1 MNEFERL
8 VERLRRLYEEDKN
21 VMYVM
26 NRSVVVVEGMKAY
39 LRASCEDVLVP
50 ERFLM
55 IKIFPDPDSGWTYSD
70 EVIIETYRHGLKK
83 IYVNGVPIYRDGNLT
98 TVSHIIPVINSII
111 EKLDT
116 IERLEREKDPV
127 KRYMKLRLLDAL
139 EALLDVEKMINRE
152 KPRLLRLRLLLK
164 QIASEIKTRIL
175 MIRLRYGT

>member
-8 VERLRRLYEEDKN
+8 VERLRQFYDEDKN

-39 LRASCEDVLVP
+39 LRASPEGVLVP

-70 EVIIETYRHGLKK
+70 EVIIETYRYGLKK
-83 IYVNGVPIYRDGNLT
+83 IYVNGTPIYRDGDLT

-111 EKLDT
+111 EKLET

-127 KRYMKLRLLDAL
+127 KRYMRLRLIDVM
-139 EALLDVEKMINRE
+139 EALLDVEKMMIKE

-164 QIASEIKTRIL
+164 QIVSEIKAITL
-175 MIRLRYGT
+175 MIRLRYRT

>member
-1 MNEFERL
+1 MSEFERL
-8 VERLRRLYEEDKN
+8 VNKLRQFYEEDKN

-26 NRSVVVVEGMKAY
+26 NRSVAVVEGMKAY
-39 LRASCEDVLVP
+39 LKVSPEGVLVS
-50 ERFLM
+50 ERVLM
-55 IKIFPDPDSGWTYSD
+55 IKIFPDPDSGWTDFD

-83 IYVNGVPIYRDGNLT
+83 IYVNGAPIYRDGDLS

-111 EKLDT
+111 DK
-116 IERLEREKDPV
+116 LERDEDPV
-127 KRYMKLRLLDAL
+127 KRYMRLRLLDAL

-175 MIRLRYGT
+175 MIRLRYHIRN